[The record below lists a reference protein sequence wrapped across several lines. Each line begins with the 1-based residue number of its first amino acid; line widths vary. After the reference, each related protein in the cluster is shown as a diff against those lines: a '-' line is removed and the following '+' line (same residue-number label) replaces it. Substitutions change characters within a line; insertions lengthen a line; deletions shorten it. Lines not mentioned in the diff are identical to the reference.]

1 MDVPINNFKGVML
14 CNRPNEN
21 VMIVKEK
28 PFCSRVQP
36 YDQWGLTKK
45 YEEPKVI
52 VATMNPVLERHKK
65 WLEEFKLQNQMKK
78 YAKEEQQVQEDEKFQ
93 RVRDLAKKD
102 REMTKKM
109 KEEYKQINEIIKKE
123 LHEDVPKSKTVQL
136 TAENLKKLEERDTIK
151 QQEIKNDN
159 KMDTKQGDQKKRY
172 KTKPVWAMTKEE
184 EEQHTKQEEDELLD
198 FVENL
203 DYDSYIND
211 LEVNVMLKA
220 LQQRVSDIK
229 KEENWKDKLDQ
240 GDKKQEQ
247 REPDIYDKISQSLGK
262 NDEAKSVHSEKT
274 QNSLNQL
281 RKKQDLIQQG
291 KQDWDKTTTN
301 GDQKVSL
308 EDRIAKHVADE
319 ILNQYKNISNV
330 HSNSS
335 IRKILEREAKKTLQ
349 EQSVPGPVISVIK
362 NEKMPKDPNTLPYL
376 HRNPAI

>member
-52 VATMNPVLERHKK
+52 VPQTNPALERHKK
-65 WLEEFKLQNQMKK
+65 WLEEFKLQNQIKK
-78 YAKEEQQVQEDEKFQ
+78 HAKEELQAREDEKFL
-93 RVRDLAKKD
+93 RVREQAKKD
-102 REMTKKM
+102 REVTKKM
-109 KEEYKQINEIIKKE
+109 KEDYKQMNEIIKKE
-123 LHEDVPKSKTVQL
+123 LSEEVPKSKTVAL
-136 TAENLKKLEERDTIK
+136 TAENLKKLEDKDSKVESK
-151 QQEIKNDN
+151 A
-159 KMDTKQGDQKKRY
+159 GDKKKRY

-184 EEQHTKQEEDELLD
+184 EEQHMKNEEDELLN
-198 FVENL
+198 FVDNL

-220 LQQRVSDIK
+220 LQQRITEIK
-229 KEENWKDKLDQ
+229 KQDNQQEKPDNLPEQ
-240 GDKKQEQ
+240 KQEQ

-262 NDEAKSVHSEKT
+262 NDEARSVHSEKT
-274 QNSLNQL
+274 QNSINQL
-281 RKKQDLIQQG
+281 RKKQEQLEQG
-291 KQDWDKTTTN
+291 KQDWDKTTSN
-301 GDQKVSL
+301 GDQKASL

-319 ILNQYKNISNV
+319 ILNQYKNLSNI

-335 IRKILEREAKKTLQ
+335 IRKILEREAKKTLL
-349 EQSVPGPVISVIK
+349 ETGLPGPVISVIK
-362 NEKMPKDPNTLPYL
+362 NEKMPRDPNTLPYL

>member
-21 VMIVKEK
+21 VMIIKEK

-45 YEEPKVI
+45 YEETKVLP
-52 VATMNPVLERHKK
+52 APMNPVLERHKK
-65 WLEEFKLQNQMKK
+65 WLEEFKLQNQLKK
-78 YAKEEQQVQEDEKFQ
+78 HAKEEQQVREDEKFE
-93 RVRDLAKKD
+93 RVRELAKKD
-102 REMTKKM
+102 REITKKM
-109 KEEYKQINEIIKKE
+109 KEEYKQINDIIKKE
-123 LHEDVPKSKTVQL
+123 LQDDGPKSKTVQL

-151 QQEIKNDN
+151 QQEVKTDN
-159 KMDTKQGDQKKRY
+159 KLDIKQGDHKKRY

-184 EEQHTKQEEDELLD
+184 EEEHIKQEEDELLN

-229 KEENWKDKLDQ
+229 KEGNWKEKLEQ
-240 GDKKQEQ
+240 GEKKQEQ
-247 REPDIYDKISQSLGK
+247 RELDIYDKISQSLGK
-262 NDEAKSVHSEKT
+262 NDEARSVHSEKT
-274 QNSLNQL
+274 QNSINQL
-281 RKKQDLIQQG
+281 RKRQELIEQG
-291 KQDWDKTTTN
+291 KQDWEKTTTN
-301 GDQKVSL
+301 GEQKASL

-349 EQSVPGPVISVIK
+349 EQSIPGPVISVIK
-362 NEKMPKDPNTLPYL
+362 NEKMPRDPNTLPYL

>member
-1 MDVPINNFKGVML
+1 MDNPINNFKGVML

-21 VMIVKEK
+21 VMVIKEK
-28 PFCSRVQP
+28 PFCSSVKPQ
-36 YDQWGLTKK
+36 DQWGLTKK
-45 YEEPKVI
+45 YEEPKVM
-52 VATMNPVLERHKK
+52 VFTMNPVMERHKQ
-65 WLEEFKLQNQMKK
+65 WLEEFKLQNQLKK
-78 YAKEEQQVQEDEKFQ
+78 HAKEEEQIREDEKFK

-102 REMTKKM
+102 REMTKQM
-109 KEEYKQINEIIKKE
+109 KEEYKQINELIQKE
-123 LHEDVPKSKTVQL
+123 LKDDGPKSKTVQL
-136 TAENLKKLEERDTIK
+136 TAENLKKLEDRDTIK
-151 QQEIKNDN
+151 EQNDN
-159 KMDTKQGDQKKRY
+159 KLDTKQGDQKKRY
-172 KTKPVWAMTKEE
+172 KNKPVWAMTKEE
-184 EEQHTKQEEDELLD
+184 EEQHIKQEEDELLN

-220 LQQRVSDIK
+220 LQSRVTNIK
-229 KEENWKDKLDQ
+229 KEDNWKEKLEQ
-240 GDKKQEQ
+240 GEKKQEQ
-247 REPDIYDKISQSLGK
+247 RQSDMYDQISQSLGK

-274 QNSLNQL
+274 QNSINQL
-281 RKKQDLIQQG
+281 RKRQELIEQG
-291 KQDWDKTTTN
+291 KQDWEKTTSN
-301 GDQKVSL
+301 GDQKASL

-349 EQSVPGPVISVIK
+349 EQCIPGPLISIIK